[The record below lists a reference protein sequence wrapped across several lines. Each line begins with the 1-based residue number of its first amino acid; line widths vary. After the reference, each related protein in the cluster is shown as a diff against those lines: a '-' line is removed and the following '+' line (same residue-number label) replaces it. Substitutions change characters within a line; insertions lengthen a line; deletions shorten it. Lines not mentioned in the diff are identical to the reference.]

1 MGKQQQS
8 LLMKINKKNSCPFG
22 GFFVSLGMEINNKV
36 MMNQEEAAM
45 KKAKALE
52 NFFKGGEV
60 VFDNLE
66 TITYGYREGSY
77 ENIFRVVKLKCIKKS
92 TLRKKVTVEFTCLS
106 YDMNT
111 ESTHIKEG
119 IQTRWLIDYLT

>member
-1 MGKQQQS
+1 
-8 LLMKINKKNSCPFG
+8 
-22 GFFVSLGMEINNKV
+22 MEINNKV

-119 IQTRWLIDYLT
+119 IQTRWLIEYLT